1 MEKMNRNEMKAMMYL
16 TNVWN
21 DIFGG
26 YYNSMLDDQKD
37 LPTVEEIVKMVLA
50 EVLSD
55 SHIAKEI
62 RFLGKAWFTTK
73 GLPKLMVRD
82 YKDLMEYAEKIKA

>member
-1 MEKMNRNEMKAMMYL
+1 MEKMNKNEVKALMYL

-21 DIFGG
+21 DTFGG
-26 YYNSMLDDQKD
+26 YYNSMLDGEEN
-37 LPTVEEIVKMVLA
+37 LPTVEQIVKMVLD

-82 YKDLMEYAEKIKA
+82 YKDLMEYAENIKA